1 MVANEKAGTIRA
13 ATVAE
18 EDDSMKA
25 IRHFLQ
31 HQFNPLHV
39 FCRLRNLGLSA
50 MAARSFSRL
59 YERGVY
65 RFIL

>member
-1 MVANEKAGTIRA
+1 
-13 ATVAE
+13 
-18 EDDSMKA
+18 MKTF
-25 IRHFLQ
+25 RHFLQ

-39 FCRLRNLGLSA
+39 FCRLRNLGLSV
-50 MAARSFSRL
+50 MTARNFSRL